1 MPSKTRPRRAQTVE
15 AAELNKPEVLGRG
28 RYAIYQDPSG
38 DGIISYRPEGAET
51 DSHQVVPAKI
61 WGLILGA
68 LRGEITE
75 MNPMT
80 VMKLMMGAK

>member
-38 DGIISYRPEGAET
+38 DGIISYRPEGQDA
-51 DSHQVVPAKI
+51 DNHQVVPARI
-61 WGLILGA
+61 WSLILGA
-68 LRGEITE
+68 LRGEITDAS
-75 MNPMT
+75 PMT
-80 VMKLMMGAK
+80 IMRMMMGAK